1 MINLEDF
8 YDEIPL
14 ANQYFAQGDF
24 ENALEIYS
32 KILDTVNPDEETVPY
47 LYINYANCLI
57 KNSNQYFIEE
67 IQNIHSGFDLSERK
81 DIEDDLENAW
91 NMLEICRNSFVIL
104 KDDLSL
110 GKTYFLL
117 GEISL
122 LNNEFRD
129 SIRDYIECIS
139 IYKMIN
145 ADISE
150 YGDVYMSIASS
161 YEFLGDYDMAL
172 KYYQESIEVFKAVG
186 MEYSDILDKIEE
198 INCKKEIVPQEIKE
212 EDEDLTEFKDI
223 NSNKKRIN

>member
-14 ANQYFAQGDF
+14 ATQYFTQGEF

-32 KILDTVNPDEETVPY
+32 KILDTVNPDDETVPY
-47 LYINYANCLI
+47 LYLNYANCLI
-57 KNSNQYFIEE
+57 KNSNQYFIDE

-91 NMLEICRNSFVIL
+91 NMLEICRSSFVIL
-104 KDDLSL
+104 KDDYSL

-129 SIRDYIECIS
+129 SIRDYIECIC
-139 IYKMIN
+139 IYKNIN
-145 ADISE
+145 ADICE
-150 YGDVYMSIASS
+150 YGDVYMSMASA
-161 YEFLGDYDMAL
+161 YEFLGDYDMAIE
-172 KYYQESIEVFKAVG
+172 YYQNSIEVFKAVG

-198 INCKKEIVPQEIKE
+198 VNCKKEIVPEEIPEEE
-212 EDEDLTEFKDI
+212 EDITEFKDI
-223 NSNKKRIN
+223 NTNKKRIN